1 MIDKRKFYIN
11 GTWINPII
19 KNDFEVI
26 NPSNEQPYAFIS
38 LGTTEDV
45 DLAVNA
51 AKKAFITWSQVS
63 KKHKISRERVRQI
76 ETKALDKLKKSLLE
90 ISNQNKEF
98 FI

>member
-11 GTWINPII
+11 GSWINPII

-38 LGTTEDV
+38 LGSKDDV

-51 AKKAFITWSQVS
+51 AKKAFIKWSQV
-63 KKHKISRERVRQI
+63 
-76 ETKALDKLKKSLLE
+76 DKLSL
-90 ISNQNKEF
+90 IH
-98 FI
+98 I